1 MQGRLCSGAEK
12 NTAGTPWLKINDN
25 YKEINVEAQEADE
38 NSVLSYYRK
47 LTALRKDPALKD
59 AFIYGE
65 FVPALEDVPG
75 VLAFYRRGAQE
86 NVLVLTNFGTKETE
100 VSLDKEPDHILLS
113 NQGRTGKI
121 GRKAVLRP
129 CEALVLKMK

>member
-1 MQGRLCSGAEK
+1 MSEENESAEK
-12 NTAGTPWLKINDN
+12 RMTNGEDTDRTFRQKYNGGSNFQNDC
-25 YKEINVEAQEADE
+25 Y
-38 NSVLSYYRK
+38 
-47 LTALRKDPALKD
+47 P
-59 AFIYGE
+59 YGE